1 MLLCFSFYLGK
12 HSGRQLSLQPSL
24 GSADLNAVFF
34 GSTSTNAA
42 VTLSKRESGDM
53 TEEGAAG
60 PSTSNTSLTAKTQAP
75 KKHII
80 QVAPPLT
87 SNIISD
93 IVPSLKGCNVCSALG
108 SFRCCVTRQ
117 TRCIIMLLTRVH
129 LFFTLYESSLVL
141 CHFMCIVCIIRF

>member
-1 MLLCFSFYLGK
+1 MIYDLRVLLLLKIIVLKCFFCCSFYLGK

-80 QVAPPLT
+80 QVASPP
-87 SNIISD
+87 
-93 IVPSLKGCNVCSALG
+93 P
-108 SFRCCVTRQ
+108 F
-117 TRCIIMLLTRVH
+117 
-129 LFFTLYESSLVL
+129 
-141 CHFMCIVCIIRF
+141 